1 MCRTMT
7 TPDGQKSSKFTPEAH
22 ALLMALA
29 RDLDGTADDA
39 LRHLL
44 GMSTIRVEVTDLQ
57 RDRWTRAA
65 DDLGVS
71 VDEFVRLRVEASLR
85 FDLDR
90 ETLNQIFYRVDGLV
104 RAVGVAP
111 EQMSPRLAVIDTT
124 PKPPGD
130 TTA

>member
-1 MCRTMT
+1 VCRTMT

-22 ALLMALA
+22 TRLMALA

-65 DDLGVS
+65 DELGVS
-71 VDEFVRLRVEASLR
+71 VDEFVRLRVEASIR

-90 ETLNQIFYRVDGLV
+90 ETLNQIFYRVDGLFK
-104 RAVGVAP
+104 AVGVPP
-111 EQMSPRLAVIDTT
+111 EQVNPRLLAT
-124 PKPPGD
+124 PKPPEGD
-130 TTA
+130 PSP

>member
-1 MCRTMT
+1 MT

-44 GMSTIRVEVTDLQ
+44 GMSTIRVEVTEVQ
-57 RDRWTRAA
+57 RDRWKRAA
-65 DDLGVS
+65 DELGVS
-71 VDEFVRLRVEASLR
+71 VDEFVRLRVEASIR

-90 ETLNQIFYRVDGLV
+90 ETLNQIFYRVDGLF
-104 RAVGVAP
+104 RTAGVP
-111 EQMSPRLAVIDTT
+111 LEQVNPRFINTDA
-124 PKPPGD
+124 KPPQGP
-130 TTA
+130 TP